1 MPGGTPV
8 KVSPLDN
15 DEELQRRPDRLRGN
29 VVNSKQ
35 QQQSTPE
42 QNSELIAQKNSE
54 KFFNRQLKQKEKE
67 LPGLRKDAKGNVGK
81 KRSSIEPSLKFSLP
95 ETPPPSFDEYWDE
108 VADQWIPHKAPLSGP
123 PEPPLFNYDRD
134 FPPLNRSVQRSHLP
148 PITPKTPLLPILP
161 STPRETSFSSPAEAS
176 VSPLRKKLPSIDP
189 FPSLPNINDFSRP
202 ITDVVDEKNNTI
214 MITSNNTPLPPIG
227 QKQLSQE
234 LNKIFSD
241 VDNTI
246 KEKANT
252 FKEQTLDIDE
262 LVEKVGKDEK
272 SEATFEFEF
281 FSGGKNSKFDSF
293 IKKFDLTTQNIN
305 FIDFLQSE
313 YYKEIL
319 QNNDLK
325 IHIKTGNI
333 YYDDKDT
340 NESIFEFIQN
350 QQNTSKGII
359 PYDFKFDRNFRD
371 YFKWILNEFD
381 AQQKTTF
388 DV

>member
-1 MPGGTPV
+1 
-8 KVSPLDN
+8 
-15 DEELQRRPDRLRGN
+15 
-29 VVNSKQ
+29 
-35 QQQSTPE
+35 
-42 QNSELIAQKNSE
+42 
-54 KFFNRQLKQKEKE
+54 
-67 LPGLRKDAKGNVGK
+67 
-81 KRSSIEPSLKFSLP
+81 
-95 ETPPPSFDEYWDE
+95 
-108 VADQWIPHKAPLSGP
+108 
-123 PEPPLFNYDRD
+123 
-134 FPPLNRSVQRSHLP
+134 
-148 PITPKTPLLPILP
+148 
-161 STPRETSFSSPAEAS
+161 
-176 VSPLRKKLPSIDP
+176 
-189 FPSLPNINDFSRP
+189 
-202 ITDVVDEKNNTI
+202 
-214 MITSNNTPLPPIG
+214 MITSNNAPLPPIG

-234 LNKIFSD
+234 LNKNFSD

-262 LVEKVGKDEK
+262 LVEKVGRDEK

-388 DV
+388 DI